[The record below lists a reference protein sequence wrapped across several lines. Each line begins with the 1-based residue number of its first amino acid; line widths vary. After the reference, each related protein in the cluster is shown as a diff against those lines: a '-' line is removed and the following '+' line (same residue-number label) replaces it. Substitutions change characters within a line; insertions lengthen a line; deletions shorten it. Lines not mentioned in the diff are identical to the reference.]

1 MTEYVQEMLKEAR
14 EELVRADAKA
24 SLILAS
30 SGVAIGALMAG
41 LLAGSWGPSDLDNR
55 IEWLWWLGA
64 SAAGYGL
71 YRLAESVFPRT
82 DRKGEAPA
90 VLAYYGDIN
99 KETGDLATLKQK
111 LADSSAHAQDRYV
124 DQLRQVSRIVGAKY
138 AGIKMGL
145 LMLGVAAVL
154 CALAVLIGG

>member
-1 MTEYVQEMLKEAR
+1 MTEYIQEMLKEAR

-30 SGVAIGALMAG
+30 SGVVLGALMAG
-41 LLAGSWGPSDLDNR
+41 LLAGSWEPSDLGNS

-64 SAAGYGL
+64 AVAGYGL
-71 YRLAESVFPRT
+71 YRLAKSVYPQT
-82 DRKGEAPA
+82 NRKGEAPA

-99 KETGDLATLKQK
+99 NVTGDLATLKQK
-111 LADSSAHAQDRYV
+111 LAESSAQASDRHV
-124 DQLRQVSRIVGAKY
+124 DQLRQVSKIVGAKY
-138 AGIKMGL
+138 AGIKTGL

-154 CALAVLIGG
+154 CAAAVLIGG